1 MSMTKILVVD
11 DSVSVRD
18 VVERALA
25 SDGTQ
30 VVSAASGTEA
40 IEQIEREHPD
50 LVVCDVRMPDRDG
63 YEICRF
69 VKSHPELGRTPVL
82 LISGTVN
89 STVLAEA
96 ARVRSDDVL
105 GKPFHMDELLRRV
118 SDLLGSDL
126 EMEHATTAR
135 PRSGPAVELGAALT
149 QLGTLPNVSWAAL
162 ADPEGFLI
170 DSVGEAGPLAETAAA
185 LVSWLGESCA
195 SIGRELGRGALH
207 GVAVEYGHG
216 TLFLQS
222 VGVSATLIVLV
233 DQLEALGEVRHW
245 AKKMLPE
252 LGRGTARPC

>member
-1 MSMTKILVVD
+1 MTKILVVD

-25 SDGTQ
+25 SDETQ

-105 GKPFHMDELLRRV
+105 GKPFHMNELLRRV
-118 SDLLGSDL
+118 NDLLGSEL
-126 EMEHATTAR
+126 EPERGSAAGR
-135 PRSGPAVELGAALT
+135 LRGGPAVELSAALT
-149 QLGTLPNVSWAAL
+149 QLGTLPGVSWAAL

-170 DSVGEAGPLAETAAA
+170 DSVGEPGPLAETSAA

-233 DQLEALGEVRHW
+233 DGPDSLGEVRHW
-245 AKKMLPE
+245 ARKMLPE